1 MHYEARIVVPL
12 VVLGWKGMISSMW
25 KKLVILVL
33 FSDVRWQQ
41 IKMRTKKHG
50 TLDFNIQFGGGV
62 WSPKVAPKTHSLLF
76 NNPYIL
82 EFHRIPTSL
91 FMATQYISGVQ
102 VREENMK

>member
-50 TLDFNIQFGGGV
+50 TLDFNIQFGGRV
-62 WSPKVAPKTHSLLF
+62 WSPKVAQKPTASYLPILT
-76 NNPYIL
+76 L

-102 VREENMK
+102 GHEENMK